1 MVIKITNK
9 RATIG
14 GNFVF
19 FFCFLPPLGNV
30 QQFLFN
36 IYFVF
41 FCFAFCRQLEMQ
53 PIWVMYVA
61 ARPVQKFLENKI
73 LLN

>member
-41 FCFAFCRQLEMQ
+41 FCIAFCRQLEMCCNLG
-53 PIWVMYVA
+53 YVA